1 MIPQSI
7 ARIIL
12 LPSTKCSRAR
22 ESLHIHPF
30 VCTLYAYARNRLR
43 TVKIKS
49 CTKVAQALSV
59 SLFPASPDLSTFP
72 ESRAFQPL
80 TSSALTKKNTRSPI

>member
-1 MIPQSI
+1 MIPQSS

-22 ESLHIHPF
+22 ESLRIFPF
-30 VCTLYAYARNRLR
+30 TCTLYAYSRNRLR

-59 SLFPASPDLSTFP
+59 SLFPASLNLSTFP
-72 ESRAFQPL
+72 ESRAFQLLAPP
-80 TSSALTKKNTRSPI
+80 ALTKKNTRTSI

>member
-1 MIPQSI
+1 MTSLHA

-12 LPSTKCSRAR
+12 LPSAKCSRTR
-22 ESLHIHPF
+22 ESLRIHPF

-49 CTKVAQALSV
+49 CTKVAQSLFV
-59 SLFPASPDLSTFP
+59 SLFPSHLNRSAFP
-72 ESRAFQPL
+72 KSRAFQSLFPP
-80 TSSALTKKNTRSPI
+80 AIKKKNTSS

>member
-1 MIPQSI
+1 MIPQSS

-12 LPSTKCSRAR
+12 LPSTKCSRTR
-22 ESLHIHPF
+22 ESLRIHPF

-59 SLFPASPDLSTFP
+59 SLFPASLNLSTFP
-72 ESRAFQPL
+72 ESRAFQLLAPP
-80 TSSALTKKNTRSPI
+80 ALTKKNTRTPI

>member
-1 MIPQSI
+1 MIPQSS

-12 LPSTKCSRAR
+12 LPSTKCSSAR
-22 ESLHIHPF
+22 ESLRIFPF
-30 VCTLYAYARNRLR
+30 VCTLYAYSRNRLR

-59 SLFPASPDLSTFP
+59 SPFPASSHPSTFP

-80 TSSALTKKNTRSPI
+80 APPAFTKKNTRTPI

>member
-1 MIPQSI
+1 MIPQSS

-22 ESLHIHPF
+22 ESLRILPL
-30 VCTLYAYARNRLR
+30 VCMLYAYSRNRLR

-49 CTKVAQALSV
+49 CTKVAQAFSV
-59 SLFPASPDLSTFP
+59 SLFPASLNLSTFP
-72 ESRAFQPL
+72 KSRAFQPL
-80 TSSALTKKNTRSPI
+80 APPALTKKNTRTPI

>member
-49 CTKVAQALSV
+49 CTKVAQALFV
-59 SLFPASPDLSTFP
+59 SLFPTPQNVRTFP
-72 ESRAFQPL
+72 KYRAFQPL
-80 TSSALTKKNTRSPI
+80 TSSALTKKNTRIPI